1 MFSSLTI
8 LLQFIA
14 ASDKLWFM
22 LEMYSFVDYFTIPP
36 SFVSIYLD
44 RTWIGKRKTNLI
56 KNIFK
61 ILKFY
66 AYKSVSRSMNH
77 SYFLHTNTHSR
88 TNYICKYTI
97 YTSICSDNVPRSI
110 CMHAMCFTLHA
121 HTHAQTCVCVCVY
134 GFKVYL
140 VTINVYITN
149 RSSISSSAT
158 SHDCSRYFT
167 IFKCT
172 KNIEL
177 NTFGSTSINFYIRVV
192 NSSGNYTSGM

>member
-1 MFSSLTI
+1 M
-8 LLQFIA
+8 
-14 ASDKLWFM
+14 
-22 LEMYSFVDYFTIPP
+22 
-36 SFVSIYLD
+36 
-44 RTWIGKRKTNLI
+44 
-56 KNIFK
+56 
-61 ILKFY
+61 
-66 AYKSVSRSMNH
+66 
-77 SYFLHTNTHSR
+77 HTNRFLDQWIIHLFTH
-88 TNYICKYTI
+88 KYTLAQIIYVNIPYIYII

-140 VTINVYITN
+140 VSINVYITN

>member
-56 KNIFK
+56 KNRFK
-61 ILKFY
+61 ILKLN
-66 AYKSVSRSMNH
+66 AYKSVSRSMTY
-77 SYFLHTNTHSR
+77 SSFLHTNTHSR

-97 YTSICSDNVPRSI
+97 HIYHTYILAFAQIMCPDRFV
-110 CMHAMCFTLHA
+110 CMQCALLFM
-121 HTHAQTCVCVCVY
+121 HTHTHRHVYVFVCVWFQSVSR
-134 GFKVYL
+134 
-140 VTINVYITN
+140 INKCIYHKQVF
-149 RSSISSSAT
+149 
-158 SHDCSRYFT
+158 DFFERYV
-167 IFKCT
+167 
-172 KNIEL
+172 
-177 NTFGSTSINFYIRVV
+177 S
-192 NSSGNYTSGM
+192 